1 MAAVR
6 AGDDHAFEQLYH
18 RYQRRIGAYIY
29 GMVHDHGRAEDITQ
43 DVFMSALRRMRATE
57 TPIAFKPWVYEIAK
71 NACIDAFRRTK
82 RGEEISYDADD
93 GSERLHLVSKGPTP
107 EAAVDTR
114 MSLDHLRGAFGGLS
128 EAHHQILVMREL
140 EGLSYRQI
148 GERLGMSRPS
158 VESTLF
164 RARRRLSEEYEELVS
179 GERCRRIQAIIAGS
193 TGGRAG
199 TRDERKMARHVS
211 YCQPCRRAAF
221 AAGFDADALTPKRT
235 VREKIAALL
244 PLPAFLKRRIAGHG
258 SDEAAAASTGGHAA
272 TLAQLSTAAATYADP
287 AMNWGKAVAKAAA
300 VAAAVV
306 GAGVAAHDTGL
317 IGAAPRDEPPA
328 AISSPATPS
337 RDAANSLTTRPAANG
352 STVGSGTN
360 GGSTAPS
367 SKPSSGGS
375 ASSGAGSST
384 GSGAGSPSSSDP
396 GGGDPVKSATSKLPS
411 ADDNPVTKT
420 VKHLTN
426 PDSSGVPVKAHRGR
440 AAQAPRSA
448 PLASRS
454 GRRRQWRDRG
464 GQRRHRRR
472 LGRSQHDHGHRHR
485 RRQYDHWRREHH
497 DGHRHG
503 YRRRYGRWRD
513 RRRRN
518 PGRRLSD
525 ATSDGGAFLEA
536 LTDSSLYSIGAYF
549 CDRHPELVD
558 DVLTESQDIEEI
570 GLALW
575 AEREGTEVQAA
586 FQTLIT
592 GLAVRY
598 FKAVA
603 GAPS

>member
-1 MAAVR
+1 LVAAVR

-71 NACIDAFRRTK
+71 NACIDAFRRSK
-82 RGEEISYDADD
+82 RAEEISYDADD
-93 GSERLHLVSKGPTP
+93 GGERLHLVSKGPTP

-148 GERLGMSRPS
+148 GEQLGMSRPS

-179 GERCRRIQAIIAGS
+179 GERCRRIQAIIAGA

-244 PLPAFLKRRIAGHG
+244 PLPAFLKRRIAGRG
-258 SDEAAAASTGGHAA
+258 ADENAATTVGGHAA
-272 TLAQLSTAAATYADP
+272 TLAQLSTAAASYADP
-287 AMNWGKAVAKAAA
+287 AMHWGKAIAKAAA

-317 IGAAPRDEPPA
+317 IGSTPRDERPA
-328 AISSPATPS
+328 VISSPASPA
-337 RDAANSLTTRPAANG
+337 RNAAGSLTTRPAANG
-352 STVGSGTN
+352 TSLGSGSS
-360 GGSTAPS
+360 GGAKTP
-367 SKPSSGGS
+367 SKPSSGASSSGS
-375 ASSGAGSST
+375 GSSGAGSS
-384 GSGAGSPSSSDP
+384 GSSAPSTPLGNDP
-396 GGGDPVKSATSKLPS
+396 IHTATSQLPS
-411 ADDNPVTKT
+411 GSTDNPLTKT
-420 VKHLTN
+420 VKHLTQ
-426 PDSSGVPVKAHRGR
+426 PGSGGVPVKTPEVPKVEVPKLPAPPPSVPDPGGVVSGATGAVNSATG
-440 AAQAPRSA
+440 AATGAV
-448 PLASRS
+448 
-454 GRRRQWRDRG
+454 
-464 GQRRHRRR
+464 
-472 LGRSQHDHGHRHR
+472 
-485 RRQYDHWRREHH
+485 
-497 DGHRHG
+497 
-503 YRRRYGRWRD
+503 
-513 RRRRN
+513 N
-518 PGRRLSD
+518 D
-525 ATSDGGAFLEA
+525 ATGAAGGAVND
-536 LTDSSLYSIGAYF
+536 TTGTVGGVVGATGGA
-549 CDRHPELVD
+549 V
-558 DVLTESQDIEEI
+558 T
-570 GLALW
+570 
-575 AEREGTEVQAA
+575 GTVGGV
-586 FQTLIT
+586 T
-592 GLAVRY
+592 GGGGGIL
-598 FKAVA
+598 
-603 GAPS
+603 GGG

>member
-6 AGDDHAFEQLYH
+6 AGDDHAFEVLYH

-71 NACIDAFRRTK
+71 NACIDAFRRSK
-82 RGEEISYDADD
+82 RAEEISYDADD

-148 GERLGMSRPS
+148 GEQLGMSRPS

-179 GERCRRIQAIIAGS
+179 GERCRRIQAIIADA

-199 TRDERKMARHVS
+199 ARDERKMARHVS

-235 VREKIAALL
+235 AREKIAALL

-258 SDEAAAASTGGHAA
+258 AEESAATSAAGHAA
-272 TLAQLSTAAATYADP
+272 TLAQLSTAAASYADP
-287 AMNWGKAVAKAAA
+287 AMHWGKAVAKAAA

-317 IGAAPRDEPPA
+317 IGATPRDERPA
-328 AISSPATPS
+328 AISTRATPS
-337 RDAANSLTTRPAANG
+337 RDAAGSLTTRPAANG
-352 STVGSGTN
+352 TSTTGGT
-360 GGSTAPS
+360 SPS

-375 ASSGAGSST
+375 SAGSGSSTGAGSSG
-384 GSGAGSPSSSDP
+384 GSQSPATPLGSDP
-396 GGGDPVKSATSKLPS
+396 VNAATSKLPS
-411 ADDNPVTKT
+411 TDDNPVTKT
-420 VKHLTN
+420 VKRLTN
-426 PDSSGVPVKAHRGR
+426 PDSGGVSVKAPEVPKVEVPKVEVPKLPEP
-440 AAQAPRSA
+440 APSV
-448 PLASRS
+448 PDPGGVVS
-454 GRRRQWRDRG
+454 GATG
-464 GQRRHRRR
+464 AV
-472 LGRSQHDHGHRHR
+472 
-485 RRQYDHWRREHH
+485 
-497 DGHRHG
+497 
-503 YRRRYGRWRD
+503 
-513 RRRRN
+513 N
-518 PGRRLSD
+518 D
-525 ATSDGGAFLEA
+525 ATGAV
-536 LTDSSLYSIGAYF
+536 TGAVN
-549 CDRHPELVD
+549 DATGAATGTVNGATGTVTGTVD
-558 DVLTESQDIEEI
+558 DTV
-570 GLALW
+570 G
-575 AEREGTEVQAA
+575 GV
-586 FQTLIT
+586 T
-592 GLAVRY
+592 GGGGIL
-598 FKAVA
+598 
-603 GAPS
+603 GGG

>member
-1 MAAVR
+1 LVAAVR

-71 NACIDAFRRTK
+71 NACIDAFRRSK
-82 RGEEISYDADD
+82 RAEEISYDADD
-93 GSERLHLVSKGPTP
+93 GSDRLHLVSTGPTP

-179 GERCRRIQAIIAGS
+179 GERCRRIQAIITDAS
-193 TGGRAG
+193 DGRVGA
-199 TRDERKMARHVS
+199 RDERKMARHVS

-244 PLPAFLKRRIAGHG
+244 PLPAFLKRRIAGHR
-258 SDEAAAASTGGHAA
+258 AAAADESAVTSVGGHAA
-272 TLAQLSTAAATYADP
+272 TLVQLSTAAATYADP
-287 AMNWGKAVAKAAA
+287 VMHWGKAVAKGAA

-317 IGAAPRDEPPA
+317 IGGTLRDERPA

-337 RDAANSLTTRPAANG
+337 RDGASSLTTRPAANG
-352 STVGSGTN
+352 TSAGGAAASSSSST
-360 GGSTAPS
+360 
-367 SKPSSGGS
+367 PSSGGP
-375 ASSGAGSST
+375 SSGSGSNGSAGSSS
-384 GSGAGSPSSSDP
+384 GSQSPSTPLGD
-396 GGGDPVKSATSKLPS
+396 DPVNSTASKLPS
-411 ADDNPVTKT
+411 GTGDNPVTKT

-426 PDSSGVPVKAHRGR
+426 PGSRDVPVKAPEVPKVEVPKVELPRLPDPPASVPDPGGVVSGATGAVNNATG
-440 AAQAPRSA
+440 AATGAVNGA
-448 PLASRS
+448 TGAATGAVNGATGAAGGVVS
-454 GRRRQWRDRG
+454 GATGTVTGAVNGATGTVTGTVG
-464 GQRRHRRR
+464 GVTGGGG
-472 LGRSQHDHGHRHR
+472 L
-485 RRQYDHWRREHH
+485 
-497 DGHRHG
+497 
-503 YRRRYGRWRD
+503 
-513 RRRRN
+513 
-518 PGRRLSD
+518 PG
-525 ATSDGGAFLEA
+525 GG
-536 LTDSSLYSIGAYF
+536 
-549 CDRHPELVD
+549 
-558 DVLTESQDIEEI
+558 
-570 GLALW
+570 
-575 AEREGTEVQAA
+575 
-586 FQTLIT
+586 
-592 GLAVRY
+592 
-598 FKAVA
+598 
-603 GAPS
+603 